1 MEQPPTPSWV
11 SVLSIKFNDEDK
23 EFRALK
29 KASREWCER
38 NWREDQKE
46 MRRQTCREF
55 YGEDDNYA
63 IDVCS
68 RPKQIMLMREALE
81 VQAVEYQTECKR
93 RQLRN
98 AYAQELGISPEQVTS
113 DMMMYLAPL
122 IPETATQEDHEARI
136 KILKGLL

>member
-11 SVLSIKFNDEDK
+11 SVLSTVFDDEDK

-38 NWREDQKE
+38 NWTEDQKE
-46 MRRQTCREF
+46 MRRQTCRDF
-55 YGEDDNYA
+55 YGEDCNTSIPED
-63 IDVCS
+63 IS
-68 RPKQIMLMREALE
+68 RQIKLMREALE